1 MTSRDV
7 LPRVLV
13 VALGRINAQD
23 SYNNGLLLRNLF
35 GSWPRDKIAQIYSSA
50 DNGDKG
56 YFSSYYRIGACDR
69 RFGSFFYNFKINQE
83 NLLKNDI
90 TYSNKQFFD
99 IGIRRKIK
107 NIVKLLFIDT
117 GIYELIFCPKI
128 SKKMI
133 SWIENYN
140 PDIILAQGYNLTFT
154 LLPLLLKQKIGV
166 KLSFFAT
173 DDWPTYL
180 YSGQLGE
187 PIIFRWLMRPIVK
200 NIVNRLFSEVDAP
213 FAFCQP
219 MADEYALRYGKKF
232 IVLNHL
238 DSPLRFKKAEPH
250 RIYSHEVI
258 TIIVI
263 GNYNRY
269 RWPLLLDVN
278 DACHELHTQG
288 MNIRIVVLSSSIEPE
303 GITALSLAPY
313 IDLFP
318 DPGNDL
324 LPSYLKGADILLLA
338 EGFDSRFV
346 SAIKLSVSS
355 KAHLFMFSQRPIIVY
370 SHPETGVAR
379 YARAMGWA
387 KLVTNRNTNELIEA
401 IRCIVENKEKS
412 KSLIEKA
419 YEVGLK
425 CHTSD
430 VNAQRLIEGLSFSKA
445 YREYS
450 G

>member
-1 MTSRDV
+1 M
-7 LPRVLV
+7 
-13 VALGRINAQD
+13 
-23 SYNNGLLLRNLF
+23 
-35 GSWPRDKIAQIYSSA
+35 
-50 DNGDKG
+50 
-56 YFSSYYRIGACDR
+56 
-69 RFGSFFYNFKINQE
+69 
-83 NLLKNDI
+83 
-90 TYSNKQFFD
+90 
-99 IGIRRKIK
+99 
-107 NIVKLLFIDT
+107 
-117 GIYELIFCPKI
+117 
-128 SKKMI
+128 
-133 SWIENYN
+133 
-140 PDIILAQGYNLTFT
+140 
-154 LLPLLLKQKIGV
+154 
-166 KLSFFAT
+166 
-173 DDWPTYL
+173 
-180 YSGQLGE
+180 
-187 PIIFRWLMRPIVK
+187 
-200 NIVNRLFSEVDAP
+200 
-213 FAFCQP
+213 
-219 MADEYALRYGKKF
+219 
-232 IVLNHL
+232 
-238 DSPLRFKKAEPH
+238 
-250 RIYSHEVI
+250 
-258 TIIVI
+258 
-263 GNYNRY
+263 
-269 RWPLLLDVN
+269 LDVN